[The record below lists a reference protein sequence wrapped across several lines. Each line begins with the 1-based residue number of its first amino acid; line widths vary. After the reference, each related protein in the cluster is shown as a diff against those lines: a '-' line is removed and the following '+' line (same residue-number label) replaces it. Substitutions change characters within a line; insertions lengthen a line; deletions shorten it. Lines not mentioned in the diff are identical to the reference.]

1 MWLVQ
6 RLLFLSVFICVTGGH
21 WVWPERV
28 HCVLLPELR
37 LQSGSRVY
45 RRIHFPFNAL
55 KRPEWNIRWR
65 TLPQTHGRTRLTSHQ
80 HVGTLTW
87 PLVLQESNLYSV
99 FFFLIFQSRFIFV
112 LRHTS
117 LVLKRE
123 NKSDYSIHIFD
134 LKQFICWLLTF
145 LFLLFLHLNNI
156 HHLLCTFPYVNLRYR
171 YVIQYGYGGV
181 WI

>member
-1 MWLVQ
+1 MCGWCKDD
-6 RLLFLSVFICVTGGH
+6 FIWVFICVTGGH

-80 HVGTLTW
+80 HARTLTSW

-99 FFFLIFQSRFIFV
+99 FFLICQSHFIFV
-112 LRHTS
+112 LS
-117 LVLKRE
+117 LVIKRE
-123 NKSDYSIHIFD
+123 NKTDYSIHIFD
-134 LKQFICWLLTF
+134 LKQYICWLLTS
-145 LFLLFLHLNNI
+145 LFLLFLRLNNI
-156 HHLLCTFPYVNLRYR
+156 HNLLCTFPYVNLCYR
-171 YVIQYGYGGV
+171 YVIQYCYGGV